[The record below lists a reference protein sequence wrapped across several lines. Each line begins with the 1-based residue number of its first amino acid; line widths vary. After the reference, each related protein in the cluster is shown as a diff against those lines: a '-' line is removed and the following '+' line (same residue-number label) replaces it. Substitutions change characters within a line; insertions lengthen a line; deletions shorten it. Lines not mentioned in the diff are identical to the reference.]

1 MKNVVSKLSIV
12 AFLCVACASASAGA
26 AESSAS
32 VSQCMG
38 VARVAPMVAQARDAG
53 AQQSDIVR
61 GIMDASPG
69 LEWPIKATHAH
80 ARSRTERDLINMVGA
95 VYHDPRYVKGV
106 APAQMSA
113 WAYADCVNDKGG
125 H

>member
-1 MKNVVSKLSIV
+1 MKTAKLLALISFSIV
-12 AFLCVACASASAGA
+12 AIHAHAH
-26 AESSAS
+26 AESNAGK
-32 VSQCMG
+32 CMG

-53 AQQSDIVR
+53 VLQSDIVR
-61 GIMDASPG
+61 GMMSSG
-69 LEWPIKATHAH
+69 LEWPIKPSH
-80 ARSRTERDLINMVGA
+80 SRTERDLINMVGA

-106 APAQMSA
+106 APAQVSA